1 MTKLNPLSNVL
12 WTINITLAVLWI
24 YQGIV
29 PKLIYHAT
37 DEQRLWELNGFDEI
51 IMLFM
56 IQIAGYAEIIFGVL
70 FLIFKQSKILH
81 VLNILAMCGLGLL
94 IVVTDIQYFQHA
106 FNPFVMNVA
115 MAMLSVVAL
124 QLLKIENKSKNLH
137 S

>member
-1 MTKLNPLSNVL
+1 MTMPKPFSNVL

-29 PKLIYHAT
+29 PKLIYHAA
-37 DEQRLWELNGFDEI
+37 DEQRLWQMNGFDEI

-56 IQIAGYAEIIFGVL
+56 IEIAGYAEIIFGAL
-70 FLIFKQSKILH
+70 FLIFRQSKILH
-81 VLNILAMCGLGLL
+81 ILNILAMCGLGLL
-94 IVVTDIQYFQHA
+94 IIVTDIQYFQQA

-124 QLLKIENKSKNLH
+124 QLLNIENKS
-137 S
+137 

>member
-1 MTKLNPLSNVL
+1 MTMPKPFSNVL

-29 PKLIYHAT
+29 PKLIYHAA
-37 DEQRLWELNGFDEI
+37 DEQRLWQMNGFEEM

-56 IQIAGYAEIIFGVL
+56 IEIAGYAEIIFGAL
-70 FLIFKQSKILH
+70 FLILRQSKILH
-81 VLNILAMCGLGLL
+81 ILNILAMCGLGLL
-94 IVVTDIQYFQHA
+94 IIVTDIQYFQQA

-124 QLLKIENKSKNLH
+124 QLLNIENKS
-137 S
+137 